1 MKPVL
6 LIATLAGLGMTGC
19 SNLLSLDPIATKAMA
34 VKDAN
39 LVGAWTAQGDDASTV
54 IIRQKEAGYEIHYVS
69 GESVSRFRALVFRV
83 GDAEFLDVTPQ
94 GDVPFSINGHA
105 AVRVWTGA
113 ATLRWAYLDSEWLRE
128 QAGKTL
134 ESRKIGKQQL
144 LVTAAGDAVLELVKK
159 VGAND
164 KAHGDIVTWN
174 KL

>member
-6 LIATLAGLGMTGC
+6 LIATLASLAMTGC
-19 SNLLSLDPIATKAMA
+19 SDLLSVDPIATKEMA

-39 LVGAWTAQGDDASTV
+39 LVGAWTAQADDSGTV
-54 IIRQKEAGYEIHYVS
+54 IVRQKDAGYEIQYVD

-83 GDAEFLDVTPQ
+83 GNAEFLDVTPQ
-94 GDVPFSINGHA
+94 NEVPFSIAGHA
-105 AVRVWTGA
+105 LVRVWTSA
-113 ATLRWAYLDSEWLRE
+113 ATLRWAYLDSEWLRG

-134 ESRKIGKQQL
+134 ESRKIGKQL
-144 LVTAAGDAVLELVKK
+144 LVTSPGDAVLELVKK
-159 VGAND
+159 FGADD